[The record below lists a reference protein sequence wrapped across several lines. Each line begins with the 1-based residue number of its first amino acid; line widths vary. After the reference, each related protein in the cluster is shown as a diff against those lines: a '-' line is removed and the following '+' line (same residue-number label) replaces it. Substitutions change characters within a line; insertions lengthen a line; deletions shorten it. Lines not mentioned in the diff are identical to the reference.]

1 MSIMAVIIV
10 VAVAAAIVMV
20 CYTCIYLAKHG
31 ANVKGGLQ
39 AADTGLSVANT
50 VTDALKVAMPGNK
63 VVSVIDKVVDY
74 AQTGVKAAE
83 QLAKSGQITA
93 DQRKSQA
100 NQYITTALNYAGI
113 EVTPEIQTAIDG
125 AVECAVAALPKS
137 NLPAPVK
144 AA

>member
-1 MSIMAVIIV
+1 ITAVIIV
-10 VAVAAAIVMV
+10 LAVAVIVVMT
-20 CYTCIYLAKHG
+20 CYTCIYLTKHRV
-31 ANVKGGLQ
+31 NVQGGLQ
-39 AADTGLSVANT
+39 TADAGLSIANT
-50 VTDALKVAMPGNK
+50 VTDALKVAMPSNK

-83 QLAKSGQITA
+83 QMAKSGQITA
-93 DQRKSQA
+93 DQRKAQA

-137 NLPAPVK
+137 NLPAPAKVV
-144 AA
+144 